1 MVGDRQG
8 LGREGGVTHDSQS
21 AFRHH
26 RPQATCGFER
36 QVTMGDGT

>member
-1 MVGDRQG
+1 MGQG
-8 LGREGGVTHDSQS
+8 GKILGREGGLTATVSPR
-21 AFRHH
+21 FRHH